1 MNKGNLMKYVFT
13 LVFCL
18 ALALPASAQIATSI
32 SSGCQCQN
40 ATETFQPETPNPKQG
55 PQTLC
60 TLDMSVP
67 VTLTGPSRV
76 RFSYSIFGDA
86 LGSHHDGVNAWVS
99 ISGNPGL
106 YIATGAL
113 APHAVFNSG
122 QGGSWVGNAQDI
134 DFPGPTTFTA
144 QVNVAFGQDHNE
156 SAQEWGCMVPKIPSP
171 SFLSVE
177 VTPLAP

>member
-1 MNKGNLMKYVFT
+1 MRNPMKYVLS

-18 ALALPASAQIATSI
+18 TLALPASAQIITSV
-32 SSGCQCQN
+32 SSGCQCQK
-40 ATETFQPETPNPKQG
+40 ATQTFQPEAPNPKQG
-55 PQTLC
+55 PQTIC
-60 TLDMSVP
+60 TLNMSIP

-86 LGSHHDGVNAWVS
+86 LGPHHDGVNAWIS
-99 ISGNPGL
+99 ITSNPKL

-113 APHAVFNSG
+113 EPKAVFSNG

-134 DFPGPTTFTA
+134 DFPSAETFTA
-144 QVNVAFGQDHNE
+144 QVNVAFEHEKNE
-156 SAQEWGCMVPKIPSP
+156 SGEEWGCLVPKIPSP

-177 VTPLAP
+177 IIPMK

>member
-1 MNKGNLMKYVFT
+1 MNRNSMKYV
-13 LVFCL
+13 LSPVFCL
-18 ALALPASAQIATSI
+18 TLALPASAQIVTSA
-32 SSGCQCQN
+32 SSGCQCQD
-40 ATETFQPETPNPKQG
+40 ATETIQPESPNPKQG

-86 LGSHHDGVNAWVS
+86 LGPHHDGVNAWIS
-99 ISGNPGL
+99 ITSNPEL

-113 APHAVFNSG
+113 EPKAVFNNG

-134 DFPGPTTFTA
+134 DFPGSATFTA
-144 QVNVAFGQDHNE
+144 QVNVAFGHGKNE
-156 SAQEWGCMVPKIPSP
+156 SAQEWGCLVPKIPSP

-177 VTPLAP
+177 VTPLGP